1 MASEVEFKAPPPVLP
16 TSEGLAKV
24 SEASECKLSS
34 STETEVPYCVPAWS
48 GVCTDEHYGFEVL
61 KNGCIIGKLSLMN
74 ASHLIFGR
82 ANNADVQLEHPTISR
97 HHAACQ
103 YRALGE
109 PYDIGWYIFD
119 IGSTHGTFVNKEK
132 IPPYMYVRLKVGY
145 VIRFGGSSR
154 LYIMQ
159 GPESD
164 EEPES
169 SLSVSQIKERAN
181 KQKELMSRTKSEPPA
196 EPPSGPAPTP
206 PETLPDRGIDWGLLS
221 YGEDE
226 EDNDEDQQS
235 VHSDEGEEISFEQL
249 EQREQYYVNDPR
261 KALKKF
267 FEREGYELQ
276 YTFAEV
282 GSFRRQWTCRI
293 ELPIESKDG
302 KPTFAEGVASVGKK
316 EAMVQCALN
325 ACRLLDAQGILRKS
339 AQESKRT
346 RMKDLEANDYYDSDE
361 DTFYDRTGELE
372 RKRQKRIQMST
383 NPTGKTVD
391 NYDTL
396 QQKLAELKREV
407 ERTEAQLSL
416 LCAETHSAD
425 TSEKQA
431 PTGRDSLDD
440 YMMRMERCD
449 KQDTKVKQSRLRVR
463 LSELKK
469 LQRRTELLIKVARP
483 TPMPFLKKPPAVN
496 VKSVGPMGGYGLRAR
511 DVAPV
516 VPPMP
521 EVQTVEPFTE
531 EFEDENDNQVSASKL
546 SPSVEP
552 PKANSPPAVSV
563 EAKKTNSSEPGAL
576 PPRFKTATVSRDA
589 PLVVERKDGEADYTD
604 WLPPE
609 DQTGDG
615 RTKLN
620 DALGY

>member
-16 TSEGLAKV
+16 TDEGLASV
-24 SEASECKLSS
+24 SEASECKISPS
-34 STETEVPYCVPAWS
+34 AEIEVPYCVPAWS
-48 GVCTDEHYGFEVL
+48 GVSTDEHYGFEVL
-61 KNGCIIGKLSLMN
+61 KNGCIISKLSLMN

-82 ANNADVQLEHPTISR
+82 ANNVDVHLEHPTISR

-145 VIRFGGSSR
+145 VIRFGNSSR

-169 SLSVSQIKERAN
+169 SLSVSEIKERAN
-181 KQKELMSRTKSEPPA
+181 KQKEIMSRTKSDTPA
-196 EPPSGPAPTP
+196 ETPSAPASKA

-226 EDNDEDQQS
+226 ENNDDDQES
-235 VHSDEGEEISFEQL
+235 VHSDDGEEISFEQL

-261 KALKKF
+261 KALRKF
-267 FEREGYELQ
+267 FEREGHELQ

-282 GSFRRQWTCRI
+282 GSFRRQWTCRV

-316 EAMVQCALN
+316 EAMTQCALN

-383 NPTGKTVD
+383 NPGGKTVD

-396 QQKLAELKREV
+396 QEKLAELKREV

-449 KQDTKVKQSRLRVR
+449 KQDSRVKQSRLRVR

-483 TPMPFLKKPPAVN
+483 APMPFLKKPPPAVN

-511 DVAPV
+511 AVVPV
-516 VPPMP
+516 VPPAP
-521 EVQTVEPFTE
+521 EIQTIEPFTE
-531 EFEDENDNQVSASKL
+531 EFEDENDNQVPTSTLDSSAET
-546 SPSVEP
+546 VN
-552 PKANSPPAVSV
+552 ANSPPA
-563 EAKKTNSSEPGAL
+563 EEKAANSSEPAA
-576 PPRFKTATVSRDA
+576 PSARFKAKSRDA
-589 PLVVERKDGEADYTD
+589 RSVVEKKDGEADYSD